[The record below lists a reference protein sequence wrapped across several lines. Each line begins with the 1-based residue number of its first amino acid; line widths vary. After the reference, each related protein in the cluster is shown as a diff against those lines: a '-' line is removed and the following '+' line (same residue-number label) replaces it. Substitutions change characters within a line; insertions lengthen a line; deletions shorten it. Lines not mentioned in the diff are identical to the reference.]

1 MKRKITKMQ
10 EIGYRSVF
18 MKTTKTV
25 FLILFIALFP
35 IKSFSQQ
42 LKVSVNQL
50 EMGAAYTRTQILD
63 KLGTPDSIVNEPD
76 DVFLNAVTYKYG
88 NNTFTTVEGELC
100 FITLKD
106 STFSVNGILRVG
118 QNKNIITQMGGI
130 IVKNTIDSQN
140 NYGIID
146 WKPFE
151 NYLNGYGYMSVFYN
165 LNTNIIYRIE
175 FTIILL

>member
-1 MKRKITKMQ
+1 
-10 EIGYRSVF
+10 
-18 MKTTKTV
+18 
-25 FLILFIALFP
+25 
-35 IKSFSQQ
+35 
-42 LKVSVNQL
+42 
-50 EMGAAYTRTQILD
+50 MGAAYTRTQILD

-76 DVFLNAVTYKYG
+76 DVYQDFVTYKYG
-88 NNTFTTVEGELC
+88 CNSFSTVGGEIID
-100 FITLKD
+100 FTLKD

-118 QNKNIITQMGGI
+118 QNKNTITQMGGI
-130 IVKNTIDSQN
+130 IVKNIIDSQK
-140 NYGIID
+140 NYGIIK